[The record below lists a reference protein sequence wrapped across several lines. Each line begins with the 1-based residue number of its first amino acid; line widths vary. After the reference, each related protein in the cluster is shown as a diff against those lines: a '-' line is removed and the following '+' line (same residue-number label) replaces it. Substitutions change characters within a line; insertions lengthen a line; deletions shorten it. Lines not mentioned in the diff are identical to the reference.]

1 MPPPR
6 RATTADVSSVV
17 VRFHGPIDRRGL
29 PQDHRVDI
37 DQGATIESL
46 LGLLGYPPN
55 QRRVILA
62 NIAGEQ
68 RKHSDVL
75 SGGEVVEIFVVASG
89 G

>member
-1 MPPPR
+1 
-6 RATTADVSSVV
+6 
-17 VRFHGPIDRRGL
+17 
-29 PQDHRVDI
+29 VDI